1 MLAIQE
7 TMATSVDKVL
17 GVFNNHEAQAC
28 FPDDLCTPGPLSLN
42 TATPLG
48 LHRPLEKSL
57 KDKIL
62 QSEYIDFCLLLPNV
76 MYRSQTLLCTYAVR
90 TCPWA
95 PRFPA
100 NSG

>member
-62 QSEYIDFCLLLPNV
+62 QSEYIDFCLLLPDDAV
-76 MYRSQTLLCTYAVR
+76 MLRGLVPGLPGV
-90 TCPWA
+90 
-95 PRFPA
+95 PA